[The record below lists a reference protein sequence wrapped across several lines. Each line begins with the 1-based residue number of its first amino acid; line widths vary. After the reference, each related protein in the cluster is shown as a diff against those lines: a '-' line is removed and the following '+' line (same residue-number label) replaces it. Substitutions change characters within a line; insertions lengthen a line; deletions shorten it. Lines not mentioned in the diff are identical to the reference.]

1 MKTFQE
7 FRENSGLVQLRASS
21 SVEEITAVLMDA
33 DTLPHWFDRQRA
45 LESIAHRV
53 GVGVEL
59 LSRLEAEVT
68 AL

>member
-33 DTLPHWFDRQRA
+33 DTLP
-45 LESIAHRV
+45 L
-53 GVGVEL
+53 
-59 LSRLEAEVT
+59 
-68 AL
+68 